1 MKNKS
6 ERAGISTVKYIAVLF
21 FFWILVFFVERAI
34 FFFVDKDAS
43 SSFGVSDFFSCCWHA
58 LPMDASTA
66 VYFLIPVLLILVVS
80 SFFRNNDWADFPLKA
95 VNYVVAVFTS
105 VIVFGDLFLYPY
117 WGFRIDDT
125 PLFYLK
131 TPKDAAAS
139 ASALEMVAFV
149 GLVIS
154 FSALL
159 IWCLTKLH
167 SKFFAGSKRDWSSL
181 LLIPVLPLFVIL
193 ARGGVNVSTMNV
205 GKVYFSDKQFLNH
218 AAINANWNF
227 IYSLEKTA
235 DYSAY
240 YMLADDEA
248 QAIFDSLS
256 ANKDYEPDTVL
267 FVGKPNVLLFI
278 MEGFSGTACSSLGGT
293 DAMPNVSR
301 YAAEGVLFKNF
312 YANSF
317 RTDRGLAAILA
328 SYPGMPTTSLM
339 KLASKSQSVPMFPQD
354 FHNNG
359 FATSYYYG
367 GDINFTN
374 QNSFVHIAGYERVV
388 SDKDFESK
396 YLQSKWGALDG
407 VLLDRLEKD
416 FSDGLFAEPFFCT
429 VQTSS
434 SHEPY
439 DVPYSHD
446 SNQYVN
452 SVMYADSCLGSFLDK
467 IKTSPIWDNLLVII
481 LPDHAAKYP
490 EDIMN
495 YQKERYHVP
504 MVWTGGAIKK
514 SLEVEDFCSQID
526 LGATLVAQF
535 GWNTAKYP
543 FSKNVFSKK
552 SSKFAPYSFNNGF
565 GYVTAEGYASFDYGP
580 KSVISETDAELT
592 KKGKAFMQIV
602 HKDIE
607 RR

>member
-1 MKNKS
+1 MRNNN
-6 ERAGISTVKYIAVLF
+6 ERTGIFTILYITVLF
-21 FFWILVFFVERAI
+21 FFWILVFFVERAV
-34 FFFVDKDAS
+34 FFFVDRED
-43 SSFGVSDFFSCCWHA
+43 SSFGFGDFFSCSFHA
-58 LPMDASTA
+58 LPMDASSA
-66 VYFLIPVLLILVVS
+66 VYFLIPVFLVIVVG
-80 SFFRNNDWADFPLKA
+80 SFTKSNGWSDMPLKVINSA
-95 VNYVVAVFTS
+95 VAVFTS

-125 PLFYLK
+125 PLFYLR

-139 ASALEMVAFV
+139 ASMFEMAAFV
-149 GLVIS
+149 VLVIL

-159 IWCLTKLH
+159 IWCLLKLH
-167 SKFFAGSKRDWSSL
+167 KRFFVKCSRGWSNL
-181 LLIPVLPLFVIL
+181 LLVLVLPVFVVL

-235 DYSAY
+235 DYSSY
-240 YMLADDEA
+240 YLLADGEA
-248 QAIFDSLS
+248 QSIFDTLS
-256 ANKDYEPDTVL
+256 VGKDSEPDT
-267 FVGKPNVLLFI
+267 FIFNGRPNVLLFI
-278 MEGFSGTACSSLGGT
+278 MEGFSGSACSLLGGV
-293 DAMPNVSR
+293 DAMHNVSR
-301 YAAEGVLFKNF
+301 YAEEGVLFKNF

-339 KLASKSQSVPMFPQD
+339 KLAAKSQTVPMFPQD

-416 FSDGLFAEPFFCT
+416 FSKGLFVAPFFCT

-452 SVMYADSCLGSFLDK
+452 SVMYADSCLGSFLDNLK
-467 IKTSPIWDNLLVII
+467 ASPYWDSLLVVI
-481 LPDHAAKYP
+481 LPDHATKYP
-490 EDIMN
+490 EN
-495 YQKERYHVP
+495 VLNHQKERYHIP
-504 MVWTGGAIKK
+504 MVWTGGAVKNH
-514 SLEVEDFCSQID
+514 LVVEDFCSQID

-535 GWNTAKYP
+535 GWETAKYP
-543 FSKNVFSKK
+543 FSKNIFSKK

-565 GYVTAEGYASFDYGP
+565 GYVTADGCASYDYGP
-580 KSVISETDAELT
+580 QTVIKETDSELT
-592 KKGKAFMQIV
+592 KKGKAFMQVV